1 MRRVRSAEGA
11 VPVPPKPADVLRI
24 VFFGLSITSSWGN
37 GHATTYRGLV
47 RELVTRGN
55 DVLFLERDVPW
66 YATARDLPEPPW
78 GRTALY
84 SDLAELRHRHER
96 DVRDA
101 DIVIIG
107 SYVPEGVALGEWVR
121 LTAGG
126 VVAFYDIDTP
136 ITLAKLARND
146 GEYLSRS
153 LVRRYDLYLSFTGG
167 PTLRRIARQ
176 YGSPMVRPLYCSVDP
191 WVYFPQP
198 QEPRWDVGYMG
209 TYSADRQPPL
219 ERMLGD
225 AAREWPAGRFV
236 IAGPLYPPDLTWP
249 ANVERIEH
257 LPATEHRDFYNA
269 QRFALNITRADMV
282 AAGWSPSVRLFEA
295 AACGVPIISDWWDG
309 IDTILAPDTELLI
322 ARDSADTL
330 RYAREM
336 SESERHAVGTRARA
350 RVLAE
355 HTAAHRAAQLEQYAA
370 EALGRHEVASQMPAS

>member
-1 MRRVRSAEGA
+1 
-11 VPVPPKPADVLRI
+11 
-24 VFFGLSITSSWGN
+24 
-37 GHATTYRGLV
+37 
-47 RELVTRGN
+47 
-55 DVLFLERDVPW
+55 
-66 YATARDLPEPPW
+66 
-78 GRTALY
+78 
-84 SDLAELRHRHER
+84 
-96 DVRDA
+96 
-101 DIVIIG
+101 
-107 SYVPEGVALGEWVR
+107 
-121 LTAGG
+121 
-126 VVAFYDIDTP
+126 
-136 ITLAKLARND
+136 
-146 GEYLSRS
+146 
-153 LVRRYDLYLSFTGG
+153 
-167 PTLRRIARQ
+167 
-176 YGSPMVRPLYCSVDP
+176 
-191 WVYFPQP
+191 
-198 QEPRWDVGYMG
+198 
-209 TYSADRQPPL
+209 
-219 ERMLGD
+219 MLGD

-257 LPATEHRDFYNA
+257 LPATKHRDFYNA